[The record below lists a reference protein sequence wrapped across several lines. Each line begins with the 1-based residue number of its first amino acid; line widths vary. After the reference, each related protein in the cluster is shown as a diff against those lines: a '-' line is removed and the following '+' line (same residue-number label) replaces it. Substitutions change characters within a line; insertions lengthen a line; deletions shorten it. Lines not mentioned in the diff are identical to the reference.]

1 MSDSPSTWE
10 YARLAIGHKLE
21 LTLKHWDEVHDAAA
35 AKSLPYVYRWETH
48 QEHAWADSPIELLDK
63 LAFDTEDAWAPD
75 LSPHLPLTV
84 LNALGA
90 EGWELVHV
98 QRMEE
103 PEADAGGR
111 AIARAGWYYLFRR
124 ETSGAPDL
132 GKKKR

>member
-10 YARLAIGHKLE
+10 YARLAVGHRLE
-21 LTLKHWDEVHDAAA
+21 LTLKKWDEVVDAAQVQH
-35 AKSLPYVYRWETH
+35 LPYIYRWETH

-63 LAFDTEDAWAPD
+63 LAYDTDDDWAPD

-90 EGWELVHV
+90 DGWELVHV

-103 PEADAGGR
+103 PEAESSTR
-111 AIARAGWYYLFRR
+111 PIARAGWYYLFRR
-124 ETSGAPDL
+124 ETQRASAL